1 MYWNLCEAE
10 LGQVILHGWIVTLDV
25 LKYRLRTGYWGNG
38 WIVTLD
44 VLKLR
49 SNGSIEDTK
58 ESWIVTLD
66 VLK

>member
-1 MYWNLCEAE
+1 MYWNIDYEQAIE
-10 LGQVILHGWIVTLDV
+10 
-25 LKYRLRTGYWGNG
+25 YRNG

-66 VLK
+66 VLKYKYTWQCLGWGVVE